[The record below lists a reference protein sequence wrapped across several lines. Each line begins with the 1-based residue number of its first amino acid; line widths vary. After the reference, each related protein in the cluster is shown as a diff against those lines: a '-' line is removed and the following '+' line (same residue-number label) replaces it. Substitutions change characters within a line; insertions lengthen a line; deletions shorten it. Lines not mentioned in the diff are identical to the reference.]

1 MNFSTFLIHALFI
14 FVLHLLPCLHIL
26 PKCIQLLRSFN
37 YKWMVSQ
44 ESVDNFAMKTSKR
57 DICCCSFSV
66 ERTERDDKK
75 LKLLVIESGIMDWK
89 LLSEALEIETD
100 QIKLRWKKVVYPKM
114 IRQSSKVGGSLKW
127 SVLEDKILNVG
138 YRQAINWQD
147 QGRIFLP
154 QRSLGSIEARWRRVA
169 KNFQVKSTAQNK
181 YLARK

>member
-1 MNFSTFLIHALFI
+1 MKNVRQSTGRFTR
-14 FVLHLLPCLHIL
+14 IL
-26 PKCIQLLRSFN
+26 PEPPAKIKEDCDGVEEDN
-37 YKWMVSQ
+37 Q
-44 ESVDNFAMKTSKR
+44 EKQVVWKKTW
-57 DICCCSFSV
+57 
-66 ERTERDDKK
+66 TERDDKK

-89 LLSEALEIETD
+89 LLSEALEIESD